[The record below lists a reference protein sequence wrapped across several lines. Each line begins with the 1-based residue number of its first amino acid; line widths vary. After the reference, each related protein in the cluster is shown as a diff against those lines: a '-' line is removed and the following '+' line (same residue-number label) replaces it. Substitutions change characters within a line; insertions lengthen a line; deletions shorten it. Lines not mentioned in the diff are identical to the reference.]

1 MTSSMP
7 PEGSGPE
14 YLEQGGGAPLV
25 RERSSGGGG
34 GRRAVLTG
42 VGVLGL
48 AAVGGAVWAA
58 TSFFGTGAQPT
69 EALPA
74 STLGYASIDLDPSGG
89 QKIEAI
95 RMLNKFPAFKDEIG
109 LDTDDDIKR
118 KIFDEGE
125 VSEACEGLDYARDIE
140 PWLGDRAAVA
150 AVDLGK
156 EQPVPVAVLQVKDED
171 AAFDGLARIQECAEG
186 QAGGWTVTGEWA
198 VVAET
203 EALAEQVAAET
214 DRATLADDETY
225 QEWTDEVGDA
235 GVLNLYASPAAGDYL
250 ADNLD
255 ELGFPFGPMMGMS
268 QESVMGE
275 NTPGTAAYSSD
286 LEIEPE
292 LPAGS
297 GLPDEMVES
306 LRDFQG
312 VAATLRF
319 DDGALELE
327 SVGDAAAMRQ
337 SLLATDAGDDVL
349 ASLPADTAAAIG
361 VGLQDGW
368 AQNLLDQ
375 IGGMLGTGET
385 PEQMLAQAEKWTGL
399 TLPEDLE
406 TLFGDSTVIAIG
418 SDFDPEAFANSED
431 GSDIPVGIKVKGDAD
446 AIEGVLDKVRNR
458 IGEPMSE
465 PLRSRSA
472 GDVVAIGPNDDYL
485 GEILGDGGLGDS
497 EAFRDVVR
505 EAERAGAIV
514 FVNFD
519 AGGDWLTGLAEGDPE
534 ARENLEP
541 LQGLGISSWQDGDTG
556 HGMVRL
562 TTD

>member
-1 MTSSMP
+1 
-7 PEGSGPE
+7 
-14 YLEQGGGAPLV
+14 
-25 RERSSGGGG
+25 
-34 GRRAVLTG
+34 
-42 VGVLGL
+42 
-48 AAVGGAVWAA
+48 
-58 TSFFGTGAQPT
+58 
-69 EALPA
+69 
-74 STLGYASIDLDPSGG
+74 
-89 QKIEAI
+89 
-95 RMLNKFPAFKDEIG
+95 
-109 LDTDDDIKR
+109 
-118 KIFDEGE
+118 
-125 VSEACEGLDYARDIE
+125 GLDYARDIE

-171 AAFDGLARIQECAEG
+171 AASDGLARIQECAEG
-186 QAGGWTVTGEWA
+186 EAGGWTVTGEWA
-198 VVAET
+198 LVAET
-203 EALAEQVAAET
+203 EALAEEVAAET
-214 DRATLADDETY
+214 DKATLADDETY
-225 QEWTDEVGDA
+225 QKWTDEVGDA

-250 ADNLD
+250 ADNI
-255 ELGFPFGPMMGMS
+255 EGLGFPFGPMMGMS
-268 QESVMGE
+268 QESVMVE
-275 NTPGTAAYSSD
+275 NTPGTAAFSSD

-297 GLPDEMVES
+297 ELPDEMVES

-337 SLLATDAGDDVL
+337 SLFATDAGDDVL

-368 AQNLLDQ
+368 AQHLLDQ
-375 IGGMLGTGET
+375 IGGMLGTGES

-399 TLPEDLE
+399 ALPEDLE

-458 IGEPMSE
+458 IGKPMSE

-534 ARENLEP
+534 ARQNLEP
-541 LQGLGISSWQDGDTG
+541 LEGLGISSWQDGDTG

>member
-7 PEGSGPE
+7 PEGSQPE

-25 RERSSGGGG
+25 REQGSGGGG
-34 GRRAVLTG
+34 GRRKAVLVG
-42 VGVLGL
+42 VGVLAL
-48 AAVGGAVWAA
+48 AAVGGGVWAA
-58 TSFFGTGAQPT
+58 TSFLGTGAQPT

-125 VSEACEGLDYARDIE
+125 VSAACDGLDYARDIE

-156 EQPVPVAVLQVKDED
+156 EQPVPVAVLQVNDAD
-171 AAFDGLARIQECAEG
+171 AAADGLAKVRECAG
-186 QAGGWTVTGEWA
+186 GDVGGWTMTGEWA
-198 VVAET
+198 VVAKS
-203 EALAEQVAAET
+203 EALAEEVAAET
-214 DRATLADDETY
+214 DKATLADDETY
-225 QEWTDEVGDA
+225 QKWTDEVGDA
-235 GVLNLYASPAAGDYL
+235 GVLNLYAAPAAGDYL
-250 ADNLD
+250 ADNMD
-255 ELGFPFGPMMGMS
+255 TLGFPFGMAAGAGGSTDGQS
-268 QESVMGE
+268 QV
-275 NTPGTAAYSSD
+275 
-286 LEIEPE
+286 IPE
-292 LPAGS
+292 HSAGPQ
-297 GLPDEMVES
+297 LPDAMLED
-306 LRDFQG
+306 LRNFQG

-327 SVGDAAAMRQ
+327 SVGDADAMRQ
-337 SLLATDAGDDVL
+337 SMFATDAGDDVL

-368 AQNLLDQ
+368 AQSLLDQ
-375 IGGMLGTGET
+375 IGGVLGSGET
-385 PEQMLAQAEKWTGL
+385 PDQMVAQAEKWTGL
-399 TLPEDLE
+399 ALPEDLE

-418 SDFDPEAFANSED
+418 NDFDPEAFANSPD
-431 GSDIPVGIKVKGDAD
+431 GSDVPVGIKVKGDAD

-458 IGEPMSE
+458 IGEPMSG
-465 PLRSRSA
+465 PLRSQSE

-485 GEILGDGGLGDS
+485 AEILGDGGLGDS
-497 EAFRDVVR
+497 EAFRNVVR
-505 EAERAGAIV
+505 EAEQAGAIV

-519 AGGDWLTGLAEGDPE
+519 AGGDWLSALAEGDPE
-534 ARENLEP
+534 AKENLEP
-541 LQGLGISSWQDGDTG
+541 LEGLGISSWQDGDTG

>member
-7 PEGSGPE
+7 PEGSRPE
-14 YLEQGGGAPLV
+14 YLEQGGGAPLE

-34 GRRAVLTG
+34 GRRRAVLTG
-42 VGVLGL
+42 VAVLGL

-156 EQPVPVAVLQVKDED
+156 DQPVPVAVLQVKDED
-171 AAFDGLARIQECAEG
+171 AASDGLARIQECAEG
-186 QAGGWTVTGEWA
+186 QAGGWTVTGDWA

-203 EALAEQVAAET
+203 EALAEEVAAET
-214 DRATLADDETY
+214 DKATLADDETY
-225 QEWTDEVGDA
+225 QKWTDEVGDA

-255 ELGFPFGPMMGMS
+255 ELGVPFGPDDGDVRRGRLS
-268 QESVMGE
+268 RVG
-275 NTPGTAAYSSD
+275 PGSAAYSSELEVEPD
-286 LEIEPE
+286 LP
-292 LPAGS
+292 PTRWS
-297 GLPDEMVES
+297 RN
-306 LRDFQG
+306 LRNFQG

-337 SLLATDAGDDVL
+337 SLFATDAGDDVL

-368 AQNLLDQ
+368 AQGLLDQ
-375 IGGMLGTGET
+375 IGGMLGSGET
-385 PEQMLAQAEKWTGL
+385 PEQMVAQAEKWTGL
-399 TLPEDLE
+399 ALPEDLE

-458 IGEPMSE
+458 LGEPMSE

-485 GEILGDGGLGDS
+485 GEILDDGGLGDS
-497 EAFRDVVR
+497 EAFRNVVR

-541 LQGLGISSWQDGDTG
+541 LEGLGISSWQDGDTG

>member
-7 PEGSGPE
+7 PTGPQGPE
-14 YLEQGGGAPLV
+14 YLERGGGAPLA
-25 RERSSGGGG
+25 REPRSGGG
-34 GRRAVLTG
+34 GRRKAIVAGAT
-42 VGVLGL
+42 VVGL
-48 AAVGGAVWAA
+48 AAIGGGVWAA
-58 TSFFGTGAQPT
+58 TSFFGTGAQPA

-118 KIFDEGE
+118 KIFDEGH
-125 VSEACEGLDYARDIE
+125 VSEACDDLDYARDIE
-140 PWLGDRAAVA
+140 PWLGDRAAIA

-156 EQPVPVAVLQVKDED
+156 EHPVPVAVLQVKDGD
-171 AAFDGLARIQECAEG
+171 AASDGLARIRECAGEDR
-186 QAGGWTVTGEWA
+186 GGWTITGEWA
-198 VVAET
+198 VVATTET
-203 EALAEQVAAET
+203 LADQVAAET
-214 DRATLADDETY
+214 EKATLADDETY
-225 QEWTDEVGDA
+225 QKWTGEVGDA
-235 GVLNLYASPAAGDYL
+235 GVLNLYAAPAAGDYL
-250 ADNLD
+250 ADNMD
-255 ELGFPFGPMMGMS
+255 SLGLPFGPMSGGSGGVGMS
-268 QESVMGE
+268 
-275 NTPGTAAYSSD
+275 SD
-286 LEIEPE
+286 GVREVVPE
-292 LPAGS
+292 QHAG
-297 GLPDEMVES
+297 GQLPDEMVEG

-327 SVGDAAAMRQ
+327 SVGDAATMRQ
-337 SLLATDAGDDVL
+337 NYFATDAGDDVL
-349 ASLPADTAAAIG
+349 ASLPSDTAVAIG
-361 VGLQDGW
+361 VGMQDGW
-368 AQNLLDQ
+368 AQRVLDEVA
-375 IGGMLGTGET
+375 GMLGSGET

-399 TLPEDLE
+399 ALPEDLE
-406 TLFGDSTVIAIG
+406 TLFGDSTVLAIG
-418 SDFDPEAFANSED
+418 NDFDPEAFANSE
-431 GSDIPVGIKVKGDAD
+431 VGLKVKGDPA

-458 IGEPMSE
+458 IGPMSA
-465 PLRSRSA
+465 PLQSRSS

-485 GEILGDGGLGDS
+485 GEILGDGGLGQS
-497 EAFRDVVR
+497 EAFRNVVR

-519 AGGDWLTGLAEGDPE
+519 AGGDWLSALAEGDPD

-541 LQGLGISSWQDGDTG
+541 LEGLGISSWQDGDTG